1 MRNARNKTRLALALE
16 SVEQAAAVL
25 IAISLSAEKMEAIDI
40 ADAINACSGLVNDA
54 RTDLAILEGEE

>member
-54 RTDLAILEGEE
+54 RAELAILEGEE

>member
-25 IAISLSAEKMEAIDI
+25 IAISLPAEKMEAIDI

-54 RTDLAILEGEE
+54 RAELAILEGEE